1 MNVMTELSIICSIR
15 YLWWVEQ
22 VEGMVESEVDE
33 PKESG
38 VQLCE
43 SCHYSVVDIC
53 WVLKGK
59 KTTVTMSQW

>member
-1 MNVMTELSIICSIR
+1 MSPG

-22 VEGMVESEVDE
+22 VEGMVQSEVDE
-33 PKESG
+33 AQESG

-53 WVLKGK
+53 WVLKEQKK
-59 KTTVTMSQW
+59 KTELN